1 VHLSDITV
9 TDIFQS
15 FTYKVAAKI
24 NSHRYG
30 TKLGPCVI
38 VTLCISIVEIEAEAE
53 ARKSEAEAE
62 SEAE

>member
-1 VHLSDITV
+1 MHLSDITV

-24 NSHRYG
+24 NSHRYE
-30 TKLGPCVI
+30 TKLSPYVI
-38 VTLCISIVEIEAEAE
+38 VTLCISIVEIEAEA
-53 ARKSEAEAE
+53 RKSEAESE

>member
-1 VHLSDITV
+1 MHLSDITV

-30 TKLGPCVI
+30 TKLSPYVI
-38 VTLCISIVEIEAEAE
+38 VTLCISIVEAE

-62 SEAE
+62 AEAE